1 MYFSVY
7 RILAIPTVVT
17 HCSHV
22 CRTWRLHSQAMKCCI
37 SLVTVM
43 WGIMMAGRG
52 QQQLHRS
59 SNVLI
64 STNNI
69 TAVHTLRRSQSFD
82 FYVYNG
88 IKRMV
93 RVPESWFMNMSSKY
107 FKHRLFFQ
115 LERGR
120 VGRWWSGD
128 PSSTPKAWKFRQL
141 ISTIIFLKRSSSTY
155 NMTEGRAVRKGWGL
169 RMAPVSC
176 VIPNQ
181 NVDPCRDAQ
190 TSGQ

>member
-1 MYFSVY
+1 MDGLVSIPILGGCDNLFELDSLGVKEVVAAFYQLRLCTFSVY

-52 QQQLHRS
+52 QHQLHWS

-115 LERGR
+115 IERGR

-128 PSSTPKAWKFRQL
+128 R
-141 ISTIIFLKRSSSTY
+141 
-155 NMTEGRAVRKGWGL
+155 
-169 RMAPVSC
+169 
-176 VIPNQ
+176 VIPPPHQKHENLD
-181 NVDPCRDAQ
+181 N
-190 TSGQ
+190 